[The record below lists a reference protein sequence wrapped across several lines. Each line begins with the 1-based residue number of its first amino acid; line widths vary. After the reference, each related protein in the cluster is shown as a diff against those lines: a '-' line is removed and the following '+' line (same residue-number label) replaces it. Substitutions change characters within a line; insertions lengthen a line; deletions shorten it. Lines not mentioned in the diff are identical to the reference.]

1 MSLSHLTALSAQ
13 TLSQIL
19 ELQRFS
25 TLPGSPSPPASLL
38 TQITRNMGTLRTG
51 ILDMEDDSTARDEVR
66 PMREQWGRMRKMVGE
81 DMGIERYVWF
91 A

>member
-38 TQITRNMGTLRTG
+38 AQITRNMGTLRTG
-51 ILDMEDDSTARDEVR
+51 ILGMEVDTTGRDEVR
-66 PMREQWGRMRKMVGE
+66 PMREQWERMRKMVGE
-81 DMGIERYVWF
+81 DMGIERY